1 MSKPATSQATRSATS
16 SPASAAGHMQLD
28 LLGGPTIDRSGRD
41 RARASRS
48 RSPAREPVSTTRGIC
63 GPTSFASSVPAGPLS
78 SWESRLRDRLAMVGS
93 TELSLIWRAKVTP
106 AGASISR
113 LAPWTPPTSGRGSTG
128 SPWPTPCAQDGPKGG
143 PSQGLDRLPGMAA
156 HTPWPTPT
164 AGDAVGTRRHGYMN
178 DGRPR
183 AATNQRRETLTGHSG
198 TTLTDAAHLSPWP
211 TPTAQNF
218 DGGDPQKMWERR
230 EREKKKWKNGNGFGL
245 TLGMLANAANVST
258 WATPMAHEARL
269 GYQHRHEGAKGSQ
282 KSLTTQAVEALGL
295 GKDQKATWPTPTSL
309 TQPSETYNGAGNSAG
324 LVAIRKLAME
334 PSGPTQSGSPGQTE
348 KRGALNPAFPCWLM
362 GYPAE
367 WDACAPTAT
376 PSSRKSRLK

>member
-1 MSKPATSQATRSATS
+1 MD
-16 SPASAAGHMQLD
+16 AAG
-28 LLGGPTIDRSGRD
+28 S
-41 RARASRS
+41 
-48 RSPAREPVSTTRGIC
+48 
-63 GPTSFASSVPAGPLS
+63 
-78 SWESRLRDRLAMVGS
+78 
-93 TELSLIWRAKVTP
+93 
-106 AGASISR
+106 
-113 LAPWTPPTSGRGSTG
+113 
-128 SPWPTPCAQDGPKGG
+128 
-143 PSQGLDRLPGMAA
+143 
-156 HTPWPTPT
+156 
-164 AGDAVGTRRHGYMN
+164 RRHGYMN

-230 EREKKKWKNGNGFGL
+230 ERVKKKGINGNDFGL

-282 KSLTTQAVEALGL
+282 KSLTTQCVEALGL
-295 GKDQKATWPTPTSL
+295 GKT
-309 TQPSETYNGAGNSAG
+309 
-324 LVAIRKLAME
+324 E

-376 PSSRKSRLK
+376 PSSRKSQPK

>member
-1 MSKPATSQATRSATS
+1 
-16 SPASAAGHMQLD
+16 
-28 LLGGPTIDRSGRD
+28 
-41 RARASRS
+41 
-48 RSPAREPVSTTRGIC
+48 
-63 GPTSFASSVPAGPLS
+63 
-78 SWESRLRDRLAMVGS
+78 
-93 TELSLIWRAKVTP
+93 
-106 AGASISR
+106 
-113 LAPWTPPTSGRGSTG
+113 
-128 SPWPTPCAQDGPKGG
+128 
-143 PSQGLDRLPGMAA
+143 
-156 HTPWPTPT
+156 
-164 AGDAVGTRRHGYMN
+164 MN

-230 EREKKKWKNGNGFGL
+230 ERVKKKWRNGNGFGL
-245 TLGMLANAANVST
+245 TLGMLADAANVST

-282 KSLTTQAVEALGL
+282 KSLTKQCVEALGL
-295 GKDQKATWPTPTSL
+295 GKT
-309 TQPSETYNGAGNSAG
+309 
-324 LVAIRKLAME
+324 E
-334 PSGPTQSGSPGQTE
+334 PSGPTQSGSGAQTE

>member
-1 MSKPATSQATRSATS
+1 
-16 SPASAAGHMQLD
+16 
-28 LLGGPTIDRSGRD
+28 
-41 RARASRS
+41 
-48 RSPAREPVSTTRGIC
+48 
-63 GPTSFASSVPAGPLS
+63 
-78 SWESRLRDRLAMVGS
+78 
-93 TELSLIWRAKVTP
+93 
-106 AGASISR
+106 
-113 LAPWTPPTSGRGSTG
+113 
-128 SPWPTPCAQDGPKGG
+128 
-143 PSQGLDRLPGMAA
+143 
-156 HTPWPTPT
+156 
-164 AGDAVGTRRHGYMN
+164 MN